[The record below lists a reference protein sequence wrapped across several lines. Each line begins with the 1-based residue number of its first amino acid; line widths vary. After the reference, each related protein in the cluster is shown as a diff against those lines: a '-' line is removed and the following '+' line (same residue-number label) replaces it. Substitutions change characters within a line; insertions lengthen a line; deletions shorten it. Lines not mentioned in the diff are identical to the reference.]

1 VGTEPRAADDSA
13 LRVLGLAQ
21 ELGVRVDPEE
31 APWMAA
37 ALEQQRDIERLILEL
52 DLDDVDPI
60 TVFDPRWEG

>member
-1 VGTEPRAADDSA
+1 VGTEPRTADESA
-13 LRVLGLAQ
+13 QRVVDVAH

-37 ALEQQRDIERLILEL
+37 ALEQQRDIERLILKL

>member
-1 VGTEPRAADDSA
+1 VATEPRAADDSA

-37 ALEQQRDIERLILEL
+37 ALEQQRDIEQLILEL

>member
-21 ELGVRVDPEE
+21 ELGVRLDPEE

-37 ALEQQRDIERLILEL
+37 ALEQQRDIEQLIMEL
-52 DLDDVDPI
+52 DLDDVDTI

>member
-1 VGTEPRAADDSA
+1 MGTEPRAADDSA

-37 ALEQQRDIERLILEL
+37 ALEQQRDIEQLIMEL

-60 TVFDPRWEG
+60 TVFDPRWVG